1 MQRYITSITIAEL
14 DGYDIITKISYIN
27 AKNVKYV
34 VGGGSK
40 KQRLAIDISTELAK
54 SIKELAQ
61 GFWKGW
67 HGTDIHTIFVSGIAI
82 KYDDK
87 SHEPIAFAPKI
98 RCVSEGSTFGEHP
111 LSTLPSPEPIHVSSF
126 AEQIIKLSELV
137 LFELDSWQKD
147 LNAQMELDLGLVDE
161 VAAKARARSAA

>member
-34 VGGGSK
+34 VGGGNK
-40 KQRLAIDISTELAK
+40 KQRLAIDVSTELAK
-54 SIKELAQ
+54 AINELAQ
-61 GFWKGW
+61 GFWRGW
-67 HGTDIHTIFVSGIAI
+67 YGTDIHTIFVSNVAI
-82 KYDDK
+82 KYNDK
-87 SHEPIAFAPKI
+87 THEPIAFTPKI
-98 RCVSEGSTFGEHP
+98 RCISEGATFGEHP
-111 LSTLPSPEPIHVSSF
+111 LSTLPSPESIHVSPF
-126 AEQIIKLSELV
+126 AEQILKLSELV